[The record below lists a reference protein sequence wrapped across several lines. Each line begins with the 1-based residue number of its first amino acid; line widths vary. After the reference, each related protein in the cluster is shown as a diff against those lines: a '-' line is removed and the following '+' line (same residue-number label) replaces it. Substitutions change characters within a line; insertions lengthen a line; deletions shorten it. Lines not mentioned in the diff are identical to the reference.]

1 MKNLRVDIEIRGVQT
16 YVGNIIGNDFRD
28 AHFRYAEEYLQT
40 PGSVPVS
47 ISLPLQKEIFSV
59 KQTRNFF
66 EGLLPEGF
74 TRRSVAQWMRASEE
88 DYLSILA
95 GLGKECLGALRIT
108 DENDEAIESAY
119 EKLSMEQVR
128 ALAREGAVKSAQLV
142 TESHLS
148 LTGASGKVGL
158 YYDKEHNE
166 WFLPKGDA
174 PSTHIVKQSHVRLD
188 GIVINE
194 QLALLTAAGL
204 GMDVPESFI
213 INVGDYSDEKVLFA
227 IKRYDR
233 IYGAGIK
240 TISGRRVPIRLHQ
253 EDFAQALGI
262 AAADKYEKN
271 QEGYLKAMFDL
282 LRYVSE
288 NPVSDQLKLWDM
300 IIFDYLIG
308 NTDNHIKNFSLLYRD
323 DLKGIRLAPA
333 YDIVSTT
340 VYEGSS
346 RDMAFHIGG
355 EYRIDR
361 ITRDSFGNA
370 AKEVGLGQKLAMTRF
385 DEMCSRFEAALSE
398 AAGMLT
404 GIGSQKAAQFQ
415 EKILHTG
422 GYGKVICQG
431 KVLDK

>member
-16 YVGNIIGNDFRD
+16 HVGNIIGNDFRD

-370 AKEVGLGQKLAMTRF
+370 AKEVGL
-385 DEMCSRFEAALSE
+385 
-398 AAGMLT
+398 
-404 GIGSQKAAQFQ
+404 
-415 EKILHTG
+415 
-422 GYGKVICQG
+422 V
-431 KVLDK
+431 